1 MGDSLHRSN
10 DGDDGHDFIRIS
22 TENSHES
29 YSVNNFSDNDE
40 LVMMAGDDGR
50 NCIGV
55 STKNSHESDSSVQ
68 NVSGNN
74 LFVMVSDDGLN
85 DYIFIV
91 IESFEF
97 VPYPSFESSTLLQEV
112 APSLSECSSG
122 FGSHNMVSAPV
133 EVQVR

>member
-1 MGDSLHRSN
+1 MVMMGMILFAYLLKTLTRV
-10 DGDDGHDFIRIS
+10 ILS
-22 TENSHES
+22 TTSPN
-29 YSVNNFSDNDE
+29 E